1 MPLKLMYITN
11 RPDVAKIAEENG
23 VDRIFVD
30 MEYIGKAE
38 RQGKMDTVQNHH
50 TIEDV
55 RKVRAVLNK
64 AELLVRLNPIH
75 NATEE
80 YCSSEDEINA
90 VIDAGADIVMLP
102 YFKTI
107 EEIHR
112 FITAVSGRAKTMLLL
127 ETKEAVAITDVILTM
142 KGIDEIHIGLNDLSI
157 SYGKTFMFELLTD
170 GTVERL
176 CRKMELAGKFYG
188 FGGIAS
194 LGRGMV
200 PAEMIIKEHYR
211 LGSHMAI
218 LSRSFCNINNFE
230 ELDAVE
236 EIFYRGVRE
245 IRTLEK
251 ECGEHLKYFSDNRK
265 ELTEAVDGVVEII
278 RQKKA
283 M

>member
-80 YCSSEDEINA
+80 YGSSEDEINA
-90 VIDAGADIVMLP
+90 VIDSGADIVMLP

-112 FITAVSGRAKTMLLL
+112 FITAVNGRAKTMLLL

-142 KGIDEIHIGLNDLSI
+142 KGIDEIHIGLNDLCI

-176 CRKMELAGKFYG
+176 CRKMELANKFYG

-218 LSRSFCNINNFE
+218 LSRSFCNVNNFE

>member
-55 RKVRAVLNK
+55 RNVRAVLNK

-75 NATEE
+75 DATEE

-112 FITAVSGRAKTMLLL
+112 FITAVNGRAKTMLLL

-142 KGIDEIHIGLNDLSI
+142 KGIDEIHIGLNDLCI

-170 GTVERL
+170 GIVERL
-176 CRKMELAGKFYG
+176 CRKMELASKFYG

-245 IRTLEK
+245 IRMLEK

-265 ELTEAVDGVVEII
+265 ELAVAVNSVVEMIEN
-278 RQKKA
+278 RG
-283 M
+283 